1 MPKFYVET
9 GKYRIIVDAPNIRD
23 GAKRGL
29 SKIIDKHTPHALGL
43 LTLVSESGFDEE
55 CNKDDSRYVETRVLL
70 SELGLPEP

>member
-9 GKYRIIVDAPNIRD
+9 GAYRIIVDAPNLHE

-29 SKIIDKHTPHALGL
+29 AKIINKHAPPALGL

-55 CNKDDSRYVETRVLL
+55 CDKDESRYVKTEVLL
-70 SELGLPEP
+70 SELGLTEP